1 MFNSLKT
8 LTGILLAAS
17 SIGCA
22 TPVQT
27 QVGFLCIS
35 QPKYASIYDH
45 RGTLIG
51 VCPTWA
57 YCVNVTAEDRLRG
70 YIKGKIDFKAR
81 WISGAEKNYILRN
94 PLVDNTTRKIV
105 FSRPAEA
112 PRPELDI
119 AYELQKDRLE
129 IERDRTKLMEKQ
141 TDSQSGANQRGNIG
155 TGLELIQI
163 LGPAYQNTYGK

>member
-17 SIGCA
+17 SIGCVV
-22 TPVQT
+22 PPQT
-27 QVGFLCIS
+27 QVNVLCLS
-35 QPKYASIYDH
+35 EPKYASIYNNNGEH
-45 RGTLIG
+45 LG
-51 VCPTWA
+51 VCPIWIN
-57 YCVNVTAEDRLRG
+57 YKVSEQERLQG
-70 YIKGKIDFKAR
+70 QLSGGGLTVR
-81 WISGAEKNYILRN
+81 WISGAERTYSSVNLPVN
-94 PLVDNTTRKIV
+94 NTTRKIV

>member
-1 MFNSLKT
+1 MKMFNSLKT

-17 SIGCA
+17 SIGCVV
-22 TPVQT
+22 PPQT
-27 QVGFLCIS
+27 SVRVLCLS
-35 QPKYASIYDH
+35 EPKYASIYNNNEEH
-45 RGTLIG
+45 LG
-51 VCPTWA
+51 VCPIWINYA
-57 YCVNVTAEDRLRG
+57 VTEQERLQG
-70 YIKGKIDFKAR
+70 YIFGREVKAR
-81 WISGAEKNYILRN
+81 WISGSEKSSGLLKLPVNRTDRQL
-94 PLVDNTTRKIV
+94 V
-105 FSRPAEA
+105 FSRPAKD